1 MQIAFSALA
10 NFYYFFR
17 ALNEVLA
24 LYILFQMP
32 PLLDLQFIISIPRS
46 QVCSHI
52 INKPNSKKKSKSVK
66 QGEKMRF
73 LQSGMLGIESNRSS
87 SALKFIFGFLI
98 WEQGL
103 KTARYMQNYI
113 VSPTCGP
120 LITIVSALCLY
131 CQVKLIMVKKSF
143 YKRKSPLW
151 ASLPPVGDYRKNY
164 NFLVSIVFNS
174 LIIKVGSTCISLKYI
189 ERDIHFYFYIYSFL
203 KTGK

>member
-1 MQIAFSALA
+1 
-10 NFYYFFR
+10 
-17 ALNEVLA
+17 
-24 LYILFQMP
+24 
-32 PLLDLQFIISIPRS
+32 
-46 QVCSHI
+46 
-52 INKPNSKKKSKSVK
+52 
-66 QGEKMRF
+66 MRF

-174 LIIKVGSTCISLKYI
+174 LIIKVGSTCIFLKYI
-189 ERDIHFYFYIYSFL
+189 QRYSFIFVYIFISEDRQVIL
-203 KTGK
+203 PTTNPSITQCTQNLNLNQNLVTFISIVSVVISI